1 MMRKKPVLKEMRM
14 IMTFSFN
21 GEQVI
26 VWSLI

>member
-1 MMRKKPVLKEMRM
+1 MMRIAALKEMCM

-26 VWSLI
+26 VWTLT